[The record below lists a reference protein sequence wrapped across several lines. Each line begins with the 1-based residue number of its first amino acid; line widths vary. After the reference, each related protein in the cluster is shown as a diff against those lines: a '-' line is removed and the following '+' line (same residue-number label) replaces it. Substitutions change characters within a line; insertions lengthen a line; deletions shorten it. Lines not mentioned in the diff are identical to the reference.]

1 MTNNPFDWKNYQP
14 QISMAD
20 IERARKSAY
29 QQTRVV
35 NDQRKQGIE
44 PSKPYAQRN
53 TAHLAGVPQ
62 EYTLDMPV
70 MPLHNKSEARK
81 RRQAK

>member
-20 IERARKSAY
+20 VERARKSAY

-44 PSKPYAQRN
+44 PSKPYAN
-53 TAHLAGVPQ
+53 SMGGIPQ

>member
-1 MTNNPFDWKNYQP
+1 MNNPFDLKTYKP
-14 QISMAD
+14 QVSMAD

-29 QQTRVV
+29 QQTRVI
-35 NDQRKQGIE
+35 NDKRKEGIE

-53 TAHLAGVPQ
+53 KTHSAGVPQ
-62 EYTLDMPV
+62 EYALDMPV
-70 MPLHNKSEARK
+70 MPLHDRSEARK

>member
-1 MTNNPFDWKNYQP
+1 MNNPFDLKTYKP
-14 QISMAD
+14 QVSMAD
-20 IERARKSAY
+20 VERARKSAY
-29 QQTRVV
+29 QQTRVI
-35 NDQRKQGIE
+35 NDQRKQGVE

-53 TAHLAGVPQ
+53 KSHLAGIPQ

-81 RRQAK
+81 RRAAK

>member
-1 MTNNPFDWKNYQP
+1 MNNPFDLKTYKP
-14 QISMAD
+14 QVSMAD

-29 QQTRVV
+29 QQTRVI
-35 NDQRKQGIE
+35 NDKRKEGIE

-53 TAHLAGVPQ
+53 KTHSAGVPQ
-62 EYTLDMPV
+62 EYALDMPV
-70 MPLHNKSEARK
+70 MPLHDRSAARK

>member
-35 NDQRKQGIE
+35 NEQRKAGIE
-44 PSKPYAQRN
+44 PSKPYAN
-53 TAHLAGVPQ
+53 SFGGIPQ
-62 EYTLDMPV
+62 DYTTEMPV
-70 MPLHNKSEARK
+70 MTIHKRSAQRK
-81 RRQAK
+81 RRQEK

>member
-29 QQTRVV
+29 QQTRLV
-35 NDQRKQGIE
+35 NEKRKAGIE
-44 PSKPYAQRN
+44 PSKPYAN
-53 TAHLAGVPQ
+53 SFGGIPQ
-62 EYTLDMPV
+62 DYTTDMPV
-70 MPLHNKSEARK
+70 MTIHKRSAQRK
-81 RRQAK
+81 RRQEK